1 MDHKLITCSNNRCS
15 FLFLRRVMVS
25 PFTFRIEML
34 RVRRLAANN
43 SSSHGIMIPSI
54 DGEKDDFRFPKK
66 TCPFSSD
73 FPATC
78 HDTGGYPGTHRNGS
92 PNGSPSCVAGLHR
105 RGVVGTSTRRGSP
118 IRPVRDVWWRRPGNP
133 WRSLEGL
140 EYGWSTRP
148 GKHTKSY

>member
-1 MDHKLITCSNNRCS
+1 MDHKLITCANNRCS

-78 HDTGGYPGTHRNGS
+78 HDTGGYPS
-92 PNGSPSCVAGLHR
+92 PNGSPRPPPPRSRWHIDESWVAYKTCQGR
-105 RGVVGTSTRRGSP
+105 VVETAGEPVEISGGVG
-118 IRPVRDVWWRRPGNP
+118 VW
-133 WRSLEGL
+133 L
-140 EYGWSTRP
+140 EYPAW
-148 GKHTKSY
+148 